1 MSFTVCSLRKL
12 TSGLFAP
19 IFVKGLSPN
28 PGDIDLATK
37 AVTVAENQLGKT
49 DWLAGG
55 DGPSL
60 ADIAAYQE
68 VSQCQEK
75 FVDVFDFGL
84 FISTVFK
91 LLDFTPGVTVT
102 L

>member
-1 MSFTVCSLRKL
+1 M
-12 TSGLFAP
+12 
-19 IFVKGLSPN
+19 
-28 PGDIDLATK
+28 
-37 AVTVAENQLGKT
+37 AENQLGKT

-102 L
+102 LQPVCRGVTLSLSYPFAPG